1 MTREEFISVINENI
15 EDNEKAVKVLEAF
28 DDYSKGIDVEGLSAE
43 IEKIRSEKDEILAR
57 YRERFSEGNTVGE
70 PDNSDET
77 TTEDEDEDEII
88 DIKELD

>member
-43 IEKIRSEKDEILAR
+43 IEKIRGEKDEILAR
-57 YRERFSEGNTVGE
+57 YRERFSEGNTAGE